1 MFQRYLTF
9 ISALGWEYIERGER
23 TRERADCAT
32 LFILNAY
39 STFKSQL
46 SRCFS
51 IKTHHFSQVL
61 IFQQI
66 YSVRKIHRNK
76 QNRYEQKKNDEKSGK
91 KCFNWQ
97 TVKWDIPMT
106 KEIQIDLFGM
116 LFAQKPKKSR
126 AKTHDMTKNNENNDN
141 RKMLFSKSYIRLY
154 ATNDKPPTFYRT
166 KVVFFYLVLN

>member
-1 MFQRYLTF
+1 
-9 ISALGWEYIERGER
+9 
-23 TRERADCAT
+23 
-32 LFILNAY
+32 
-39 STFKSQL
+39 
-46 SRCFS
+46 
-51 IKTHHFSQVL
+51 
-61 IFQQI
+61 
-66 YSVRKIHRNK
+66 
-76 QNRYEQKKNDEKSGK
+76 
-91 KCFNWQ
+91 
-97 TVKWDIPMT
+97 MT